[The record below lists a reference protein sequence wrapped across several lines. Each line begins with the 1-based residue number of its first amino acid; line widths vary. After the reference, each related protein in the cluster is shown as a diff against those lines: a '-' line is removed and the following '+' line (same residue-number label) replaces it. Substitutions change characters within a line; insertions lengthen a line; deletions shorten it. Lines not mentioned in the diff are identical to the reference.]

1 MAHSV
6 GAATSL
12 RTTAEGVNRRLYG
25 AFVPGTSG
33 LPPARPPR
41 QSTAGNFRCPGDA
54 RPQLA
59 SILLQDPYVRFNSRQ
74 AAGGRGALPV
84 SRIRIGISGW
94 QYGDWQGRFYP
105 ADLPQ
110 KERLRYLARR
120 FPTVEING
128 TFYSLKQ
135 PRHFRN
141 YYRQTPRDF
150 RFAVKGGRYITHMK
164 RLGDVRAPLANH
176 FASGVLELREKL
188 GPHLWQLPADF
199 RFDADRIEAFLALL
213 PRDTEAAARLAAE
226 HDDRLPGEAAT
237 RAHGRHR
244 LRHALEVRHPGFL
257 CDAFIRLLHDYGV
270 ALVFSH
276 SDDRYNRWPYFE
288 DVTTG
293 FVYLRLHGPGKLY
306 ASPYDER
313 ALDRWADRVRRW
325 HEGGEPA
332 DAVRAGSRK
341 PPRRDSRDVYV
352 YFDNTDKVHA
362 PKNAQRMAE
371 RLGLA

>member
-1 MAHSV
+1 MPADV
-6 GAATSL
+6 
-12 RTTAEGVNRRLYG
+12 RR
-25 AFVPGTSG
+25 
-33 LPPARPPR
+33 
-41 QSTAGNFRCPGDA
+41 
-54 RPQLA
+54 QLA
-59 SILLQDPYVRFNSRQ
+59 SKLLHDRHVRFNCRQ
-74 AAGGRGALPV
+74 AAGARRPFSV

-105 ADLPQ
+105 SELPQ

-135 PRHFRN
+135 PQHFRN

-164 RLGDVRAPLANH
+164 RLGDVRVPLANH
-176 FASGVLELREKL
+176 FASGVLELKEKL
-188 GPHLWQLPADF
+188 GPHLWQLPRDF
-199 RFDADRIEAFLALL
+199 RFEANRIEAFLALL
-213 PRDTEAAARLAAE
+213 PRDSESAARLAAE
-226 HDDRLPGEAAT
+226 HDDRLPGAAST
-237 RAHGRHR
+237 RAHGRRR
-244 LRHALEVRHPGFL
+244 LRHALEVRHPSFL

-276 SDDRYNRWPYFE
+276 SDDRWPYFE
-288 DVTTG
+288 DVTAG

-313 ALDRWADRVRRW
+313 ALGDWSDRVRRW
-325 HEGGEPA
+325 HEGGQPA
-332 DAVRAGSRK
+332 DAKTAGSRK
-341 PPRRDSRDVYV
+341 PPRRGSRDVYV

-371 RLGLA
+371 RLGLT